1 MLTFER
7 LESSVRWYARSF
19 PAVFA
24 AASGS
29 LLRTEDGREVID
41 FLSGAG
47 ALNYGHNHPSLV
59 RGAIRYLLEG
69 GIVHGLDLA
78 TTARRRFLETF
89 DQVVLEPRGLTYRM
103 QFTGPTGT
111 NAVEAAI
118 KLAWKF
124 TGREG
129 IVRFDGSYHG
139 MTLGSLA
146 ISEAGRSNRASLRA
160 AFPVHTAA
168 FDDGCEPD
176 LVDLAELA
184 AWMDS
189 VPHESDLPAAVIVE
203 TVQADG
209 GVRPARL
216 RWLKTMA
223 DIVQSRGVLLI
234 VDDIQAGCGRTGPF
248 FSFEPAGI
256 RPDIVCL
263 SKSLSGMGLPLS
275 MNLVARRVDQW
286 APGEHTGTFRGNNLA
301 LVTATGALELWRTPG
316 LESLVAEHEGRVHRW
331 FADLRTQLANPSQA
345 KLRGRGLLQGIVF
358 PSAEVARRVSREAFE
373 RGVMAETCGSRGE
386 VLKLLPPLVISPQD
400 LLRGLER
407 IGDAIRAVLGTIDP
421 DTAAELAV
429 RPRTRQ
435 SA

>member
-146 ISEAGRSNRASLRA
+146 ISEAGRS
-160 AFPVHTAA
+160 
-168 FDDGCEPD
+168 
-176 LVDLAELA
+176 
-184 AWMDS
+184 
-189 VPHESDLPAAVIVE
+189 
-203 TVQADG
+203 
-209 GVRPARL
+209 
-216 RWLKTMA
+216 
-223 DIVQSRGVLLI
+223 
-234 VDDIQAGCGRTGPF
+234 
-248 FSFEPAGI
+248 
-256 RPDIVCL
+256 
-263 SKSLSGMGLPLS
+263 
-275 MNLVARRVDQW
+275 
-286 APGEHTGTFRGNNLA
+286 
-301 LVTATGALELWRTPG
+301 
-316 LESLVAEHEGRVHRW
+316 
-331 FADLRTQLANPSQA
+331 
-345 KLRGRGLLQGIVF
+345 
-358 PSAEVARRVSREAFE
+358 
-373 RGVMAETCGSRGE
+373 
-386 VLKLLPPLVISPQD
+386 
-400 LLRGLER
+400 
-407 IGDAIRAVLGTIDP
+407 
-421 DTAAELAV
+421 
-429 RPRTRQ
+429 
-435 SA
+435 